1 MGEPSLSEIVETS
14 ARGSMYLFFGYASSL
29 IILGIGSIIV
39 GRLLGPEGY
48 GLFSLS
54 LVVPSLI
61 LSLIDP
67 GVGAATT
74 RFSAKFKAE
83 GRNDLVART
92 LKTSLLF
99 RFPIGVISAV
109 FCFLLADV
117 LAASVLNRPEIGGL
131 IRFSTLMI
139 IFQMLF
145 NYLSDSFI
153 GLDKMQGNTIL
164 LNTEALVKAILSPVL
179 VILGFSVL
187 GAVAGHV
194 VSFAVGGLV
203 GGIYFLKVYRE
214 LGRPPDDG
222 FWDDIR
228 KMISYGFPL
237 YASGLIGAVLSQLQ
251 IILLAYF
258 VANDAI
264 GNFNVAVR
272 LLAMAGVIIQPFSS
286 LFPAFSKVKR
296 GSSELEGLFRLS
308 VRYTAMLVVPVTVL
322 IAIVS
327 KDIVYTLYG
336 RVYVLAPLYLSL
348 YALTNIYA
356 GLGSVV
362 IPHLVNG
369 AGETKIIL
377 YNSLVYM
384 AVFVPLAYLLTSS
397 YNVIGL
403 IAAILV
409 ANTVSFSYTLW
420 SAVKKIRVRLD
431 LRESSRI
438 YLASLISA
446 APILILSYY
455 IQFYYR
461 FMNLAFESAVFV
473 FVYLSLLPIVGA
485 LKKSDLDNIGTLFG
499 RFRIIQPIVKLI
511 IRYESKLLS
520 ALSKDH

>member
-1 MGEPSLSEIVETS
+1 MGESNLLEIVESS
-14 ARGSMYLFFGYASSL
+14 AKGSIYLFFGYASSF
-29 IILGIGSIIV
+29 ILLGVGSIVV

-74 RFSAKFKAE
+74 RFSAKFKAD

-99 RFPIGVISAV
+99 RFPVGIISSI

-117 LAASVLNRPEIGGL
+117 LAALVLNRPDMGGL

-164 LNTEALVKAILSPVL
+164 LNTEALVKAVLSPVL

-187 GAVAGHV
+187 GAVLGHV
-194 VSFAVGGLV
+194 VSFAVAGLV
-203 GGIYFLKVYRE
+203 GGVYFLRVYKG
-214 LGRPPDDG
+214 LGKPSDDS

-237 YASGLIGAVLSQLQ
+237 YASSLIGAVLSQLQ

-258 VANDAI
+258 VTNDEI

-296 GSSELEGLFRLS
+296 GSREIEYLFKLS
-308 VRYTAMLVVPVTVL
+308 VKYTAMLVVPVTIL
-322 IAIVS
+322 IAVIS
-327 KDIVYTLYG
+327 KDVVYTLYG
-336 RVYVLAPLYLSL
+336 RVYVLAPLFLSL
-348 YALTNIYA
+348 YAFTNIYA
-356 GLGSVV
+356 GFGSVV
-362 IPHLVNG
+362 IPHLING
-369 AGETKIIL
+369 AGETKITL
-377 YNSLVYM
+377 YSGLAYM
-384 AVFVPLAYLLTSS
+384 IVFIPLAYLLTSS
-397 YNVIGL
+397 YDVVGL
-403 IAAILV
+403 IATILI
-409 ANTVSFSYTLW
+409 ANSVSFAYSLW
-420 SAVKKIRVRLD
+420 SATKRIGVKLD

-438 YLASLISA
+438 YLVSLISA
-446 APILILSYY
+446 VPVLFLAYSVHFRYTIFNLILE
-455 IQFYYR
+455 
-461 FMNLAFESAVFV
+461 LTVFV
-473 FVYLSLLPIVGA
+473 FVYLSMLPVVGA
-485 LKKSDLDNIGTLFG
+485 LKKSDLDNINTLFG
-499 RFRIIQPIVKLI
+499 RFRIIRPLVKFAI
-511 IRYESKLLS
+511 GYESRMLS
-520 ALSKDH
+520 ALSRNH